1 VPTRRRVAAARAL
14 AIRPKFAAAFSNRA
28 TVLKDAGRHED
39 ALADVDAALTLAP
52 EQTEAVITRAN
63 VLLDLGSRQEAE
75 LNYRRALAK
84 QPLITHST
92 IKRVPDFRAMFVF
105 APMSGNTPIDDMISF
120 ADYESNM
127 LMLLPGADYDVAW
140 LRDWVDVVVK
150 LISDFDRSK
159 QALLQAAELVHG
171 LHKPLINAPA
181 KVLLTDR
188 ECVSQLLASTP
199 NCYVPLTR
207 RYQGEAPLEMGIDL
221 SFPLVVRVAGT
232 HGGDEMNASEIGK
245 HLLHSFE
252 PAPQLT
258 ITYPTT

>member
-1 VPTRRRVAAARAL
+1 VLQRLGRRAEAIAAYDRAL
-14 AIRPKFAAAFSNRA
+14 AIRPKFAAALSNRA

-140 LRDWVDVVVK
+140 LRDRCRCQ
-150 LISDFDRSK
+150 IDFRLDRSK

-181 KVLLTDR
+181 KVSSDR
-188 ECVSQLLASTP
+188 
-199 NCYVPLTR
+199 
-207 RYQGEAPLEMGIDL
+207 
-221 SFPLVVRVAGT
+221 
-232 HGGDEMNASEIGK
+232 
-245 HLLHSFE
+245 
-252 PAPQLT
+252 
-258 ITYPTT
+258 